1 MVYGP
6 NRAGS
11 TERTVFGVARPAAV
25 DSGRY
30 TDPMKKVL
38 LGVLALFVLVVGG
51 VVVAA
56 MFQPDDLHVER
67 SKVVRASPDAVLPE
81 LTDMKLWVTWS
92 PWADRDPDVKWTF
105 SEPTSGVGA
114 WYEWKGNDDVGQGKM
129 EVTAVEAGEVRY
141 ALTFI
146 EPFPSEAVVTFK
158 VEPTDEG
165 TKVSWIMDSENA
177 FASKMFMVFADFDA
191 LLGADFELG
200 LDRLAAK
207 VEA

>member
-1 MVYGP
+1 M
-6 NRAGS
+6 GS
-11 TERTVFGVARPAAV
+11 E
-25 DSGRY
+25 RY
-30 TDPMKKVL
+30 TDPVKKVL
-38 LGVLALFVLVVGG
+38 LGVVAVFVLVVGG
-51 VVVAA
+51 VLVAA

-67 SKVVRASPDAVLPE
+67 SKVMRASPDAVLPE

-92 PWADRDPDVKWTF
+92 PWADRDPNVKWTF

-129 EVTAVEAGEVRY
+129 EVTAVEPGEVRY

-146 EPFPSEAVVTFK
+146 EPFASEAVVTFK
-158 VEPTDEG
+158 VEPEG
-165 TKVSWIMDSENA
+165 ENTKVSWIMDSKNA

-200 LDRLAAK
+200 LERLATK
-207 VEA
+207 VE